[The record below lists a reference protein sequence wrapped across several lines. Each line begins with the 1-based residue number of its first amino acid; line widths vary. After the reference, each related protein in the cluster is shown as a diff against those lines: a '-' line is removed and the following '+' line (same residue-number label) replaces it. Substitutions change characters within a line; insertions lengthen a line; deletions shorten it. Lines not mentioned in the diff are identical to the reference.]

1 MLKEYNYGTIIY
13 SPLVNLINEVK
24 DLEEINTLII
34 DLSYTDDISII
45 DKYINKEVINNTY
58 KGFFNI
64 KTIYKLK
71 DE

>member
-34 DLSYTDDISII
+34 
-45 DKYINKEVINNTY
+45 
-58 KGFFNI
+58 
-64 KTIYKLK
+64 IYRWY
-71 DE
+71 

>member
-58 KGFFNI
+58 KGFFNT